1 MNQSGRAQLY
11 LEDRLNP
18 FDRAIHYTPQPPGKR
33 AIFDVTQLSGG
44 EKTVAALALIFA
56 MIQIKQPP
64 LLLMDE
70 VDAFLDG
77 ENVTLVTDF
86 MKKHLKSQTI
96 MISHKENVIKEADSL
111 IGCSFVKAQKTSKSY
126 SLDLRKYEEMPNK

>member
-1 MNQSGRAQLY
+1 M
-11 LEDRLNP
+11 
-18 FDRAIHYTPQPPGKR
+18 
-33 AIFDVTQLSGG
+33 
-44 EKTVAALALIFA
+44 AALALVFA

-86 MKKHLKSQTI
+86 MKRHLKAQTV

-111 IGCSFVKAQKTSKSY
+111 IGCSFVKAQKTSKAY
-126 SLDLRKYEEMPNK
+126 SLDLRQYYDNK